1 MGQRGDSLPP
11 TAMDAVVGT
20 FSNVKSIGCMMH
32 LASNEQ
38 HGMIEEHQAT
48 LVESEALL

>member
-1 MGQRGDSLPP
+1 
-11 TAMDAVVGT
+11 MDAVVGT
-20 FSNVKSIGCMMH
+20 FSNVKSIGCMMMH

>member
-1 MGQRGDSLPP
+1 
-11 TAMDAVVGT
+11 MDALVGFT